1 MIFFEDIIELYTS
14 TVNLLSRRR
23 ISLDSNMQEI
33 VARAAGSSL
42 AYADDRKG
50 LRAEFGLDFWRKET
64 CTPLRDGLK
73 YASSQQFP
81 DFLMKTILVKGV
93 LTNGSVLELKDSK
106 GGSIASF
113 NSTIPTK
120 TKSLEEIDIVN
131 QTDLV
136 SKIASCKDKDIS
148 ELNNYR
154 SFQRNCFYLVRT
166 HRGSE
171 KVKLSLIHGSFFETI
186 PKESLFYQ
194 MFLNAL
200 HGNLSKK
207 DIKLSPEVMQEVEN
221 VLSYMTDQTII
232 ASSQEIEK
240 ASVRPRLRIM
250 AEVHS
255 DGNPH
260 GSAYEIPNST
270 FNLIIPE
277 RLFNTEFRDRIL
289 RINRKVNQSEIHH
302 KRNGLHFVFSFPVK
316 T

>member
-1 MIFFEDIIELYTS
+1 MISFGDILELYAS
-14 TVNLLSRRR
+14 GVNLLSKRKL
-23 ISLDSNMQEI
+23 SLDSDLLGM
-33 VARAAGSSL
+33 VAKASGGSL
-42 AYADDRKG
+42 AYADDRKV
-50 LRAEFGLDFWRKET
+50 LRDDFHFDFWKRED
-64 CTPLRDGLK
+64 CASLRDGLK

-81 DFLMKTILVKGV
+81 DFLMKTALVNGQ

-120 TKSLEEIDIVN
+120 TKSLYEIDVIN

-136 SKIASCKDKDIS
+136 SKIASCKDLALSTMDD
-148 ELNNYR
+148 YR
-154 SFQRNCFYLVRT
+154 TFQRNCFYMVRT
-166 HRGSE
+166 HRGSD

-186 PKESLFYQ
+186 PKEKLFYQ

-200 HGNLSKK
+200 HGNLSNKN
-207 DIKLSPEVMQEVEN
+207 IHLSPEVMKEVEN
-221 VLSYMTDQTII
+221 ALSYMTDQTVI

-250 AEVHS
+250 AEVHT

-260 GSAYEIPNST
+260 GNSYEIPEQT

-277 RLFNTEFRDRIL
+277 HLFSDELKDMVLRLSRNMSQIE
-289 RINRKVNQSEIHH
+289 VHH
-302 KRNGLHFVFSFPVK
+302 KRNGIHYVFSFQVK